1 MTKIKLIFLV
11 TALALGSC
19 DKSNQDFTDSEKSGS
34 QPSPVV
40 MSRHQLSVAANP
52 SNPYD
57 SIGIL
62 HNLFL
67 DTLRKYVSQTGDTS
81 RTGKGAYLQQVARAY
96 RGISFQPTDN
106 PESEVNICTDYKS
119 VLLNQPVSVD
129 CKAILHRLVEVLD
142 GVQSANAFN
151 SYANKIKAI
160 ELEVMNAGFMQREE
174 QFLLTVSSVM
184 RHSGYYWMEAFNNGG
199 VAHPMGLGKFLR
211 KIAGLLALI
220 GADATTAGYHY
231 LKNSPYDHLI
241 LESAWMSEVCQYYTA
256 HW

>member
-1 MTKIKLIFLV
+1 MKEIKLIILV
-11 TALALGSC
+11 TAVALGSC
-19 DKSNQDFTDSEKSGS
+19 NKSKYDTVERETSSSLPISMLMSNS
-34 QPSPVV
+34 Q
-40 MSRHQLSVAANP
+40 LNIAANP
-52 SNPYD
+52 ANPYD

-62 HNLFL
+62 HNMFL
-67 DTLRKYVSQTGDTS
+67 DSLRRYVSRTKDTT
-81 RTGKGAYLQQVARAY
+81 RTGKAAYLQHVARAY
-96 RGISFQPTDN
+96 HGISFQPTGN
-106 PESEVNICTDYKS
+106 PEQEVNICTDYKS
-119 VLLNQPVSVD
+119 VLLNQQVSVD

-160 ELEVMNAGFMQREE
+160 ELEVLNAGFMQREE
-174 QFLLTVSSVM
+174 HFLLTVSSVM